1 MASHSDI
8 ADRTVVT
15 IKPAKNLQD
24 VKGRGTYL
32 RVRNPATRQHLPK
45 DGEPVKMSTYWRRAI
60 RDGDVEL
67 VGQTKPT
74 TPSRRSRTTSED

>member
-60 RDGDVEL
+60 RDGDVEI
-67 VGQTKPT
+67 VKAPSAPT
-74 TPSRRSRTTSED
+74 RRRSTTSED

>member
-1 MASHSDI
+1 MASHSNI
-8 ADRTVVT
+8 ADGTVVT

-24 VKGRGTYL
+24 IKGRGDYL

-60 RDGDVEL
+60 RDKDVEL
-67 VGQTKPT
+67 VGKPKG
-74 TPSRRSRTTSED
+74 SSSRSRTTSED